1 MCSGSLTLSFSLCLS
16 PLRLKD
22 KFPKTGSVKA
32 CIRNLKE
39 KVQYISLKNVETYG
53 VSFGCHDNLLVG
65 GHTEPVSV

>member
-1 MCSGSLTLSFSLCLS
+1 MWSGSLTLSSLCLS

-22 KFPKTGSVKA
+22 KFSKTGSVRA

-39 KVQYISLKNVETYG
+39 RQQHISLKKMETYG

-65 GHTEPVSV
+65 GHTEPISV